1 MIAPYYQDDAVTLYH
16 GDCREIMPEL
26 KGIDAIVSDPP
37 YGIGFVYKPGNY
49 GKVNTNNIGHANS
62 PIIGDDKPFDPQHII
77 DFAGMKI
84 PVVLCGAN
92 NFARRLPEGGN
103 FLCWDKACGQGPAAN
118 FIDAEFIWSN
128 RRNARNV
135 FHFFWMGCF
144 KSGEGASSNSKN
156 KRLHVS
162 QKPVELMMWLLA
174 TCRIG
179 LGKTVLDPYM
189 GSGSTGV
196 ACVRTGRKFVGIEI
210 DEGHCEVAAKRLQA
224 EVAK

>member
-37 YGIGFVYKPGNY
+37 YGIEFSY
-49 GKVNTNNIGHANS
+49 GDRKKSAQIDPKHCTHKNS
-62 PIIGDDKPFDPQHII
+62 PIFGDNKPFDPEHLLK
-77 DFAGMKI
+77 FAGPKMS
-84 PVVLCGAN
+84 VVLCGGN
-92 NFARRLPEGGN
+92 HFAQRLPESGS
-103 FLCWDKACGQGPAAN
+103 FLCWYKACGQGSASI
-118 FIDAEFIWSN
+118 FSDAEFIWTN
-128 RRNARNV
+128 RRNARCV
-135 FHFFWMGCF
+135 FHFFWMGAMRA
-144 KSGEGASSNSKN
+144 GEGSSSKS

-162 QKPVELMMWLLA
+162 QKPVELMIWLIA

-224 EVAK
+224 EVVK